1 MLAFEANYGI
11 MLETLEKLHEYL
23 IENEFVLNVNKTELI
38 FFGEGNIKKKLFIYR
53 EETNSA
59 KELARSLGVLVDQ
72 NLTFAA
78 EWNKCLNK
86 MAVRIR
92 SL

>member
-1 MLAFEANYGI
+1 

-23 IENEFVLNVNKTELI
+23 IENELLLNVNKTQLI
-38 FFGEGNIKKKLFIYR
+38 FVGEGNIKKKLFIYR
-53 EETNSA
+53 EELNSA
-59 KELARSLGVLVDQ
+59 KEHARYLGVLVDQ

-78 EWNKCLNK
+78 EWNKCLSK
-86 MAVRIR
+86 MAVAIR